1 MLLPPEPCFR
11 LLSLGIGCDC
21 GFSWRQMDAKD
32 HKLLACCSRN
42 LNKPA
47 RYDGKYL
54 SYLTGLKE
62 FSQFQDVCAVF
73 FQAVAVKGFVSFVH
87 AAVAVGGFRG
97 GAGGWA
103 GWIPAASERRV
114 GVGSPSGVFL

>member
-1 MLLPPEPCFR
+1 MTE
-11 LLSLGIGCDC
+11 S
-21 GFSWRQMDAKD
+21 
-32 HKLLACCSRN
+32 N
-42 LNKPA
+42 
-47 RYDGKYL
+47 L

-62 FSQFQDVCAVF
+62 LPFQDVCAVF

-97 GAGGWA
+97 GAGV
-103 GWIPAASERRV
+103 GWIVVASERRV